1 MKKLFSTILVLGLLL
16 SGNAYADR
24 AVVVATYGSCDYFI
38 ADGPKGLY
46 VLEWFGGKIPSEG
59 DIFFGDVGSYG
70 MKRIEYQ
77 NGGSGKVWVE
87 DFLESS
93 SAAMEEIVDHCN

>member
-1 MKKLFSTILVLGLLL
+1 MKKLLGIVVLGLWL
-16 SGNAYADR
+16 SVNAYADR

-87 DFLESS
+87 DFLESN
-93 SAAMEEIVDHCN
+93 SAAIDEINDHC

>member
-1 MKKLFSTILVLGLLL
+1 MVLGLLL

-59 DIFFGDVGSYG
+59 DIFFGDVASYG
-70 MKRIEYQ
+70 MKRIKYQ
-77 NGGSGKVWVE
+77 NGESGKVWVE
-87 DFLESS
+87 DFLESN
-93 SAAMEEIVDHCN
+93 SAAIDEINDHC

>member
-1 MKKLFSTILVLGLLL
+1 MKKLLLILVLGLLL

-87 DFLESS
+87 DFLESN
-93 SAAMEEIVDHCN
+93 SAAIDEINDHC

>member
-1 MKKLFSTILVLGLLL
+1 MVLGLLL

-77 NGGSGKVWVE
+77 NGGLGKVWVE
-87 DFLESS
+87 DFLESN
-93 SAAMEEIVDHCN
+93 SAAIDEINDHC